1 MQWGKKMIHIIRYLS
16 GDEVQGGTMGLWRGQ
31 CVLRMLV
38 GEWERVLEVKYLR
51 PYESWAS

>member
-1 MQWGKKMIHIIRYLS
+1 MVHYTVIHIIRYLS

-51 PYESWAS
+51 PYESWTS